1 MKPISRNWALAVG
14 FVSTFG
20 AILAMTGGGVLV
32 ASATQPPNHRV
43 TICHATGADSNPYV
57 VLTPDIASAGFLQG
71 GHDGHTGPIWVSGDQ
86 SAHQKWGDIIPPY
99 QYVRADGTTFV
110 FAGLNWT
117 AQGQAIWDDGCA
129 APGQTT
135 PTRRPRATRSPG
147 ATPSAGASLSPGAA
161 PIATPPQSGGVSA
174 ATAGGGVL
182 AATGATVPGQNLGLF
197 LIVLGLCVMTVGA
210 IAWKRR
216 RLR

>member
-1 MKPISRNWALAVG
+1 MKPISRNWALAAG
-14 FVSTFG
+14 FISTFG

-57 VLTPDIASAGFLQG
+57 VLTPDIASAGYLQG
-71 GHDGHTGPIWVSGDQ
+71 GHDGHTRPIWVSGDQ

-99 QYVRADGTTFV
+99 QYVRADGTVFV

-117 AQGQAIWDDGCA
+117 AQGQAIWNNGCA

-135 PTRRPRATRSPG
+135 PRPSAGKTPSVG
-147 ATPSAGASLSPGAA
+147 ATPSAGATPIQTGA
-161 PIATPPQSGGVSA
+161 VSA

-182 AATGATVPGQNLGLF
+182 AATGATVPGQDLGLF
-197 LIVLGLCVMTVGA
+197 IIVLGLFVMTVGA

-216 RLR
+216 TFR